1 MKEADMDTNSLE
13 RTDSVLLTPTG
24 NKVHLHARDAIRS
37 VRVDRLVSE
46 NELSFDHYPALS
58 LSIAD
63 ESGLVLWS
71 EEVYTYTLPER
82 PGEARIGRT
91 FAVWESLTLGIET
104 HGEAFDFSIRVY
116 YTLNPD

>member
-1 MKEADMDTNSLE
+1 ME

-24 NKVHLHARDAIRS
+24 NKVHLHTRDAIRS
-37 VRVDRLVSE
+37 VRVDHLVSE
-46 NELSFDHYPALS
+46 NEFTFAHYPALS

-63 ESGLVLWS
+63 EAGLILWS
-71 EEVYTYTLPER
+71 EEVYAYTLSENPEI
-82 PGEARIGRT
+82 ALIGRT
-91 FAVWESLTLGIET
+91 FAVWESLTIGIET